1 MLPSGLRRSLEKI
14 QGNAYPEVTPLSS
27 LIVVPLDGSPMGQEA
42 LPFALAIG
50 RRHGQSVELV
60 HVHEPLPPLPMVPQV
75 EVRFDQEH
83 RDWMQRWLTAL
94 AETAARQHGQRVT
107 AAFLDGPVEPTLE
120 GYVGSQTSALVVMAT
135 HGRGGL
141 SRAWLGSVADRLVRH
156 VHRPVL
162 LVRPEPGRAATSEVP
177 DFHRVLVPLDGSKLA
192 EQALETALA
201 FGAPGEVG
209 YTLLT
214 MVEPPQLGTP
224 SVMMAVAA
232 SNAGSEHDA
241 LAQIAALRQAAA
253 ERYLAQIG
261 TELQRRGV
269 AVRTHIAVHSQP
281 AQGILEYA
289 AATQADLI
297 ALATH
302 GLGGVARLLVGSV
315 ADKVIRGATGPVLV
329 VHPTAPG
336 RRSRNPGP
344 RQ

>member
-1 MLPSGLRRSLEKI
+1 
-14 QGNAYPEVTPLSS
+14 
-27 LIVVPLDGSPMGQEA
+27 MGQEA
-42 LPFALAIG
+42 LPFALAMG

-60 HVHEPLPPLPMVPQV
+60 HVHEPLPPLPVVPQV
-75 EVRFDQEH
+75 EARFDREQRE
-83 RDWMQRWLTAL
+83 WMQRWLTAL

-107 AAFLDGPVEPTLE
+107 ATFLDGPVERTLE
-120 GYVGSQTSALVVMAT
+120 GYIGSQAPGLVVMAT

-156 VHRPVL
+156 IRPPVL
-162 LVRPEPGRAATSEVP
+162 LVRPEHGRAATAEAP
-177 DFHRVLVPLDGSKLA
+177 EFHRVLVPLDGSKLA
-192 EQALETALA
+192 EQALESALA
-201 FGAPGEVG
+201 LGAPGEVE

-214 MVEPPQLGTP
+214 MVEPPQLSTP

-232 SNAGSEHDA
+232 STAGNEREA

-253 ERYLAQIG
+253 ERYLTQIG
-261 TELQRRGV
+261 NELQRRGV
-269 AVRTHIAVHSQP
+269 AVRTHLAVQPQP

-289 AATQADLI
+289 AATHADLI

-315 ADKVIRGATGPVLV
+315 ADKVIRGAPVPVLV

-336 RRSRNPGP
+336 RRPRNPGP
-344 RQ
+344 PQ